1 MRAGRIRVRDNIQ
14 ALSETG
20 ARFCDG
26 SEGDFDEI
34 ILATGYRA
42 AIGFLGGAIRADGC
56 GFARRLGRVASADRP
71 DLYFVGHNYDARGG
85 LSTSRG
91 RACVR
96 SADYEADSANFT
108 GRPPG
113 PSGR

>member
-1 MRAGRIRVRDNIQ
+1 MRDDVE
-14 ALSETG
+14 ALSVTG

-42 AIGFLGGAIRADGC
+42 AIGFLGDAIRADGC
-56 GFARRLGRVASADRP
+56 GFARRHGRVVSADRP

-85 LSTSRG
+85 LFNIARDAPRAVRAITRRDTARTSTG
-91 RACVR
+91 
-96 SADYEADSANFT
+96 T
-108 GRPPG
+108 PPG
-113 PSGR
+113 PRGR

>member
-1 MRAGRIRVRDNIQ
+1 MSKRS
-14 ALSETG
+14 ALTG

-42 AIGFLGGAIRADGC
+42 AIGFLGAAIRPDGC
-56 GFARRLGRVASADRP
+56 GFARRRGRVVSADRP

-85 LSTSRG
+85 LFNIARDAPRG
-91 RACVR
+91 GPR
-96 SADYEADSANFT
+96 DYEA
-108 GRPPG
+108 
-113 PSGR
+113 